1 MELQLERKKSRG
13 NILMIEVTANIDDDD
28 FTRQIENI
36 NTDRNLFVLSKR
48 NPTSWKTPRPVIQ
61 RDERENVF
69 QYSSFCSSFVITIT
83 DIGFN
88 WPTKHQQQQENTN
101 IGQIAKMNQKNSSSI
116 KPQTNVTF
124 RFYYRLTIT
133 RSRFQ
138 GSSINTPQ
146 TYQQK
151 PKRIC
156 LVPVVI
162 GPQRIANNNKKSRLS
177 MG

>member
-1 MELQLERKKSRG
+1 MM
-13 NILMIEVTANIDDDD
+13 MISQDKQKISTQTEISLSCPKETPHSGK
-28 FTRQIENI
+28 RQ
-36 NTDRNLFVLSKR
+36 DQSC
-48 NPTSWKTPRPVIQ
+48 SC
-61 RDERENVF
+61 
-69 QYSSFCSSFVITIT
+69 QYSSFCSSSVITIT

-101 IGQIAKMNQKNSSSI
+101 IGQIAKMNQQDSSSI

-162 GPQRIANNNKKSRLS
+162 GPQRIANNKKKITPEYGLKRNLMKTYSLH
-177 MG
+177 

>member
-1 MELQLERKKSRG
+1 MM
-13 NILMIEVTANIDDDD
+13 MISQDKQKISTQTEISSSCPKETPHPGK
-28 FTRQIENI
+28 RQDQSYSE
-36 NTDRNLFVLSKR
+36 
-48 NPTSWKTPRPVIQ
+48 
-61 RDERENVF
+61 DERENVF

-101 IGQIAKMNQKNSSSI
+101 IGQIAKMNQQDSSSI

-156 LVPVVI
+156 LDPVVI
-162 GPQRIANNNKKSRLS
+162 GPQRIANKQKKNHVRVWVKKESNENLQLTLMS
-177 MG
+177 